1 MTTSNDPDEIRA
13 EIEYTRAALSD
24 DVDALADTAN
34 PKKIAQRQVDKAKD
48 AVVGVKDRVM
58 GTADDAADSAR
69 DKAYAVGDK
78 ASAVGDAVSGAPT
91 AAKQKTRGNP
101 LAAGLIAFGAGL
113 LVSSMFPS
121 SQKEQH
127 AVAGLQDNL
136 EPLKQKVTEAAKDIG
151 AQLKDPAMGAVDAV
165 KSTAAE
171 GTQNVKD
178 EGVSAKDDVQGQVES
193 SKSTVREQVA

>member
-1 MTTSNDPDEIRA
+1 MTNSNDPEEIRA
-13 EIEYTRAALSD
+13 EIEQTRAALSD
-24 DVDALADTAN
+24 DVDALTDTAN

-58 GTADDAADSAR
+58 GSADDAADTAR
-69 DKAYAVGDK
+69 DKASV
-78 ASAVGDAVSGAPT
+78 VGDAVSGAPA

-165 KSTAAE
+165 KNTAAE
-171 GTQNVKD
+171 GAQNVKD

>member
-13 EIEYTRAALSD
+13 EIEHTRAALSD
-24 DVDALADTAN
+24 DVDALTDTAN

-58 GTADDAADSAR
+58 GSADDAADTAR
-69 DKAYAVGDK
+69 DKASV
-78 ASAVGDAVSGAPT
+78 VGDAVSGAPA

-165 KSTAAE
+165 KNTAAE
-171 GTQNVKD
+171 GAQNVKD